1 MDELP
6 GTTRGDK
13 RATGMFKSAFNNAFR
28 AGLHALAYQHVTAL
42 VSPDACDLLRSFLY
56 VFLLALPS
64 RFMAGKES
72 STRA

>member
-6 GTTRGDK
+6 GTTREDK

-42 VSPDACDLLRSFLY
+42 NTPLPKTPATRKSLDVS
-56 VFLLALPS
+56 
-64 RFMAGKES
+64 
-72 STRA
+72 